1 MRNKLPLHKCLFA
14 CISSEREGVLGQ
26 IPHCE
31 EREAD
36 KETKGAAEVGDQGEK
51 VDDQHLEEY
60 SQCLIQGSMFK
71 VQFERSV

>member
-1 MRNKLPLHKCLFA
+1 LRNKLPLHKCLFA
-14 CISSEREGVLGQ
+14 CISSEREGILGQ

-60 SQCLIQGSMFK
+60 
-71 VQFERSV
+71 